1 MARRPFYDRLS
12 ERVQE
17 LTMLEGFDHLL
28 AAATEKNTFHNSED
42 LKSYIT
48 EGALVNVNTFGS
60 GVFSIPSGEYMVWLT
75 DAGHTMLVPTD
86 QLSKTPDVFEHSEH
100 GFEISTRDMLK
111 TFTGFGRTLTE
122 ADEED
127 RDYEERDDE
136 EEYQREKPEPKQ
148 EAEPSNEKFELAV
161 DASTVDRTPI
171 LKAMEDQHY
180 TVTELARKCGVDTP
194 AISRILREPQPGPG
208 DPGGRN
214 PSIELAAKICAVLSM
229 DPRSAFPD
237 IFSKKPKLDSKSA
250 GDREKRDRGSL

>member
-1 MARRPFYDRLS
+1 MASRPFYDRLS

-17 LTMLEGFDHLL
+17 VTMLEGFDHLL
-28 AAATEKNTFHNSED
+28 AAATEDSTFRNSED
-42 LKSYIT
+42 LQGYIT

-86 QLSKTPDVFEHSEH
+86 QLAKTPEVFENSEH

-122 ADEED
+122 AD
-127 RDYEERDDE
+127 DE
-136 EEYQREKPEPKQ
+136 EPETDEDKREK
-148 EAEPSNEKFELAV
+148 EAERKNEIEDPDTGKFTLAV
-161 DASTVDRTPI
+161 DSSTVDRTPI

-180 TVTELARKCGVDTP
+180 TVTDLANQCGVDPP

-214 PSIELAAKICAVLSM
+214 TSIELAAKICAVLSM

-237 IFSKKPKLDSKSA
+237 IFSKKPKLDSKTSSEKSS
-250 GDREKRDRGSL
+250 DRAAL

>member
-1 MARRPFYDRLS
+1 MASRPFYDRLS

-17 LTMLEGFDHLL
+17 ITMLEGFDHLL
-28 AAATEKNTFHNSED
+28 AAATESNTFSNSQE
-42 LKSYIT
+42 LQSYIT

-86 QLSKTPDVFEHSEH
+86 QLTRTPDVFENSEH

-122 ADEED
+122 ADEEEPEKD
-127 RDYEERDDE
+127 EERDRERDRDRDE
-136 EEYQREKPEPKQ
+136 DKPE
-148 EAEPSNEKFELAV
+148 SRDFSLAV

-171 LKAMEDQHY
+171 LRAMEDQKF
-180 TVTELARKCGVDTP
+180 TVTELANQCGVDPP

-214 PSIELAAKICAVLSM
+214 PSIELAAKICAILSM

-237 IFSKKPKLDSKSA
+237 IFTKKRTLNAKSTSTRSS
-250 GDREKRDRGSL
+250 DRDAL

>member
-1 MARRPFYDRLS
+1 MASRPFYDRLS

-17 LTMLEGFDHLL
+17 ITMLEGFDHLL
-28 AAATEKNTFHNSED
+28 AAATESNTFSNSQE
-42 LKSYIT
+42 LQSYIT

-86 QLSKTPDVFEHSEH
+86 QLTRTPDVFENSEH
-100 GFEISTRDMLK
+100 GFEISTKDMLK

-122 ADEED
+122 ADDED
-127 RDYEERDDE
+127 PEKDE
-136 EEYQREKPEPKQ
+136 DPDREGPESQ
-148 EAEPSNEKFELAV
+148 DFSLAV

-171 LKAMEDQHY
+171 LRAMEDQHF
-180 TVTELARKCGVDTP
+180 TVTELANQCGVDPP

-214 PSIELAAKICAVLSM
+214 PSIELAAKICAILSM

-237 IFSKKPKLDSKSA
+237 IFTKKRTLNAKSTST
-250 GDREKRDRGSL
+250 RTSNRDAL